1 MTQLVTCRSGNL
13 SKTLLSFH
21 HPIAAVY
28 IYKYSSLYFCR
39 FVTNAE
45 KKKNR
50 HLMGWQPFEHIL
62 PLCVLFRSLDSA
74 TCEVNIILH
83 FIMKVFIFFFSF
95 QSLVCGLLISA
106 SAPITFR
113 NDLREEIKKMCFS
126 VSCDPQITPF
136 TDNHFGLL
144 DGKRQTFPVISQS

>member
-1 MTQLVTCRSGNL
+1 
-13 SKTLLSFH
+13 
-21 HPIAAVY
+21 
-28 IYKYSSLYFCR
+28 
-39 FVTNAE
+39 
-45 KKKNR
+45 
-50 HLMGWQPFEHIL
+50 MGWQPFEHIL

-83 FIMKVFIFFFSF
+83 FIMKVFNFFFF
-95 QSLVCGLLISA
+95 ISKFGVWA
-106 SAPITFR
+106 SHFR
-113 NDLREEIKKMCFS
+113 FSADNISKRLARGNQKMCFS

>member
-45 KKKNR
+45 KKKKNR

-83 FIMKVFIFFFSF
+83 FIMKVFNFFFF
-95 QSLVCGLLISA
+95 ISKFGVWA
-106 SAPITFR
+106 SHFR
-113 NDLREEIKKMCFS
+113 FS
-126 VSCDPQITPF
+126 A
-136 TDNHFGLL
+136 DNIS
-144 DGKRQTFPVISQS
+144 KRLA